1 MFARSA
7 NSSWAISR
15 FRRSARTTEP
25 KAAATLGSN
34 DVARLATLG

>member
-7 NSSWAISR
+7 NSSWASSR
-15 FRRSARTTEP
+15 FKRSARTIDP
-25 KAAATLGSN
+25 KAAATCGSN